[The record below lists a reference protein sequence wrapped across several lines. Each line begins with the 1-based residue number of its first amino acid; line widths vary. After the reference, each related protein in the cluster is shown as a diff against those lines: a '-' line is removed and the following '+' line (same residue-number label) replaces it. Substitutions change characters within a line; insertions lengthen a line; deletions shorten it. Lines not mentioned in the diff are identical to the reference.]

1 MIKYDNCKTCAA
13 RCEHAGKDREF
24 ICPSGKSCKVTD
36 NENAVYNYFNT
47 VIVNG
52 WTWQRLTPE
61 EQERFKTC
69 VDFSRIKGTARQRVE
84 VLNMLYSAFLHGVGY
99 TPIGW
104 RESDPEAPKF

>member
-1 MIKYDNCKTCAA
+1 MIKYDNCKTCVA

-24 ICPSGKSCKVTD
+24 VCPSGKSCKVTD

-52 WTWQRLTPE
+52 WTWQRLTQE
-61 EQERFKTC
+61 ERERFKTC
-69 VDFSRIKGTARQRVE
+69 VDFSRIKGSARQRVE

-99 TPIGW
+99 KPIGW